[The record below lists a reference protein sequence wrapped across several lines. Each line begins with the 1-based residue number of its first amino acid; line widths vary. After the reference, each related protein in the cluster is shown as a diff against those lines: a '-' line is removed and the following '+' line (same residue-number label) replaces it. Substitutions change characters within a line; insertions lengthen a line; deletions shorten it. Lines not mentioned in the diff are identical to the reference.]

1 MGIAALIFWLLTA
14 GGGFFLLGTW
24 IARGGARQ
32 PNSTQLPAPV
42 VFGHFALAVTGLI
55 VWIVYLFVDTESLA
69 WVAFVLLIPV
79 ALLGFAML
87 LRWIPTYR
95 ARSAGTAGTA
105 GAAGTAGTAGAA
117 GTAGTGGPPEGHF
130 PVAVV
135 AGHGVLAVVTVVLVL
150 LTALGVGGI

>member
-32 PNSTQLPAPV
+32 PNSTHLPAPV

-55 VWIVYLFVDTESLA
+55 VWIVYLLVDTESLA

-105 GAAGTAGTAGAA
+105 E
-117 GTAGTGGPPEGHF
+117 PPEGHF

-150 LTALGVGGI
+150 LTALGVGGS

>member
-95 ARSAGTAGTA
+95 ARSAGTAGP
-105 GAAGTAGTAGAA
+105 AGTA

-150 LTALGVGGI
+150 LTALGVGGS

>member
-24 IARGGARQ
+24 IAKGGTRQ

-42 VFGHFALAVTGLI
+42 VFGHFALAVAGLI
-55 VWIVYLFVDTESLA
+55 LWIVYLFADADALA

-95 ARSAGTAGTA
+95 SRSAGTAE
-105 GAAGTAGTAGAA
+105 
-117 GTAGTGGPPEGHF
+117 PPEGHF

-150 LTALGVGGI
+150 LTALGVG